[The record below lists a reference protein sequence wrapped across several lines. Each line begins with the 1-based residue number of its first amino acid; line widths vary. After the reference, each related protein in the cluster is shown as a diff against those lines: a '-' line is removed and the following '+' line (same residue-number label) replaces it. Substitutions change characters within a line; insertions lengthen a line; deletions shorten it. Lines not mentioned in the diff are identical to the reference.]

1 MDEQNGFDQQA
12 EPVGPEIDDSGNPT
26 EAAPEQGD
34 KPKAPAGREMLIQ
47 LQQMIDTIAYQA
59 APVVREVGAKAA
71 ELAAIAGSKAGPLA
85 HKAADATEQFGQRV
99 AARST
104 AMAADLR
111 KPREDGEAASAGTSD
126 APGDAGTAG
135 TAGSDEP
142 FGGGEPYT
150 GGDTFDS
157 ENTTDRGE
165 TGQPWSTEPGPGES
179 TEQF

>member
-85 HKAADATEQFGQRV
+85 HKAADVTEQFGQRV

-111 KPREDGEAASAGTSD
+111 KPRDDGEAPPADGLSD
-126 APGDAGTAG
+126 TPTDAGA
-135 TAGSDEP
+135 AASSEP
-142 FGGGEPYT
+142 FGGGEAYT
-150 GGDTFDS
+150 GGDTFGA